1 MIFAAKPTDT
11 RTMDDSLTARRKRP
25 ARSVG
30 RRISRTR
37 DEFFL
42 WKPGER
48 VDGPPRVTRKHFVS
62 ETMNDRES

>member
-11 RTMDDSLTARRKRP
+11 RTMDGSLTARRKRP

-48 VDGPPRVTRKHFVS
+48 VDGPAACNARAFCVGDD
-62 ETMNDRES
+62 E